1 MISGHSGLS
10 VVLRLPIKMLV
21 ATAAGDSLDFSRR
34 PRNETHFHCR
44 NFSPAGRRS
53 PPVPMAPLKFRFR
66 SLIAVSALTA
76 ALVSLAAKAVAA
88 TSSPIPNILLVTA
101 DNLGMGDVGC
111 YGSKEIKTPNIDALA
126 REGVRCTTFY
136 TASPTC
142 TVSRAALLTGR
153 YPQRIKLNI
162 QLPGIEGN
170 YGVGLPQSERL
181 IPEYLKTAGYAT
193 GAFGKW
199 NIGFAPGSRPTERGF
214 DEFIGNPSGNIDY
227 YTYSYQGK
235 HDLYRNTE
243 EYRSNKYSTDLYADS
258 AIDFIER
265 HAQKPFFVYLPFNAP
280 HFPAA
285 QNTAPGK
292 PVEWQAPPEAFGAYG
307 LRPDEP
313 DPRKRYRVVISAM
326 DAALG
331 RVLRRLDALGLREK
345 TLVIFYSDNGAFMLP
360 NRGLEVAS
368 NAPFRDGGV
377 TLWEGGVRVPAVFR
391 WPGRLPSGTVCHE
404 PVISTDI
411 LPMLLRAAG
420 LPLPSDR
427 VLDGRDATETLA
439 GQRASPHEVL
449 YWEFTQSRKTM
460 SAVRDRQ
467 YKLIRQHT
475 TEPFELYDLIN
486 DPAETKNIITGK
498 PAIARSLEAA
508 YVRWIEAMNE

>member
-1 MISGHSGLS
+1 M
-10 VVLRLPIKMLV
+10 P
-21 ATAAGDSLDFSRR
+21 
-34 PRNETHFHCR
+34 
-44 NFSPAGRRS
+44 
-53 PPVPMAPLKFRFR
+53 PLKFSFR
-66 SLIAVSALTA
+66 SSFAVCALTA
-76 ALVSLAAKAVAA
+76 ALVSLAAKAIAA
-88 TSSPIPNILLVTA
+88 TPSPIPNILLVTA

-170 YGVGLPQSERL
+170 YGVGLRQSERL
-181 IPEYLKTAGYAT
+181 IPAYLKTAGYAT

-280 HFPAA
+280 HFPSAGNLPKGEQA
-285 QNTAPGK
+285 K
-292 PVEWQAPPEAFGAYG
+292 WQAPDEYFRLYG
-307 LRPDEP
+307 FSPDEP
-313 DPRKRYRVVISAM
+313 DPKKRYRVVVSAM

-331 RVLRRLDALGLREK
+331 RVLKNVDQLGLREN
-345 TLVIFYSDNGAFMLP
+345 TLVIFYSDNGAFMLTG
-360 NRGLEVAS
+360 RGLEVAS
-368 NAPFRDGGV
+368 NAPFRSGGV
-377 TLWEGGVRVPAVFR
+377 TLWEGGLRVPAVFR
-391 WPGRLPSGTVCHE
+391 WPGRLPAGTVCHE

-411 LPMLLRAAG
+411 LRMLLRAAR
-420 LPLPSDR
+420 LPLPADR
-427 VLDGRDATETLA
+427 VLDGRDVIETLA
-439 GQRASPHEVL
+439 G
-449 YWEFTQSRKTM
+449 
-460 SAVRDRQ
+460 RQ
-467 YKLIRQHT
+467 
-475 TEPFELYDLIN
+475 
-486 DPAETKNIITGK
+486 A
-498 PAIARSLEAA
+498 
-508 YVRWIEAMNE
+508 